1 MGQSLHKVLQPDGSY
16 KWQLVDMSEAHGI
29 VPVGKDGKPEIPAPA
44 PKRTRKA
51 KPQVEEPP
59 VEEPNVD
66 ESIEST
72 PES

>member
-1 MGQSLHKVLQPDGSY
+1 MGSEMCIRDS
-16 KWQLVDMSEAHGI
+16 VDMSEAHGI

-51 KPQVEEPP
+51 KPQVEEP
-59 VEEPNVD
+59 NVD